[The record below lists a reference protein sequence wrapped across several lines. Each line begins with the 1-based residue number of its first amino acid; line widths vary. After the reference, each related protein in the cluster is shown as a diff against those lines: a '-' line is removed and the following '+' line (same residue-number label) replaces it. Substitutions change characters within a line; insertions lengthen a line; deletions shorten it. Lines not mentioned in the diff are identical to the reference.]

1 MSLYSLGFVVFMLA
15 LLAAYYATGRLLGRG
30 QWVVLLLGSLCY
42 YCLAGSWQTLV
53 YVLFCAVVT
62 WLVPLALKHMDRLCA
77 AERKACDD
85 RAARKR
91 AKARWQR
98 RKQAVMLLGLLM
110 AFGVLAQL
118 KYWNVILYQLGQAS
132 SPHSLG
138 LLLPLGIS
146 FYTFQSVSYL
156 LDVYRGSDEA
166 ETNFLRH
173 LLFVTYFPQMIQG
186 PINRHAELVPQ
197 LLAHHAWDTQRA
209 RRALPLI
216 GYGML
221 KKFLMA
227 DLLVGPISRLLDAPD
242 AAAMPGSWAVLA
254 ILMYSAQQ
262 YGDFSGGI
270 DMVEGIS
277 ELLGIQMAPNFRR
290 PYFATSLA
298 DFWRRWHISLGQWMR
313 DYVFYPVALTR
324 PLRALGK
331 RAGRAGE
338 HLGRTLP
345 ACLANILVFLIVG
358 AWHGAQ
364 AHFIVWGLYNG
375 LVIALADLLKPAFS
389 AATQRLGI
397 DPRSRGWHVASVIR
411 TFLVVNVGWYF
422 DRVESFSLS
431 LALLRSS
438 VLSFGAAELPRLW
451 SSALLS
457 RAEHAQIL
465 LAVAM
470 AVAVFCV
477 SLCQERGHQ
486 VRTRLLAWPLPLR
499 WALYAFVGLLVVA
512 TSVLHVGGG
521 FMYANY

>member
-98 RKQAVMLLGLLM
+98 RKRAVMLLGLLM
-110 AFGVLAQL
+110 AFGFLAQL

-132 SPHSLG
+132 SPRSLG

-186 PINRHAELVPQ
+186 PINRHAELAPQ
-197 LLAHHAWDTQRA
+197 LLAYHAWDTQRA

-313 DYVFYPVALTR
+313 D
-324 PLRALGK
+324 
-331 RAGRAGE
+331 
-338 HLGRTLP
+338 
-345 ACLANILVFLIVG
+345 
-358 AWHGAQ
+358 
-364 AHFIVWGLYNG
+364 
-375 LVIALADLLKPAFS
+375 
-389 AATQRLGI
+389 
-397 DPRSRGWHVASVIR
+397 
-411 TFLVVNVGWYF
+411 
-422 DRVESFSLS
+422 LS
-431 LALLRSS
+431 LI
-438 VLSFGAAELPRLW
+438 
-451 SSALLS
+451 
-457 RAEHAQIL
+457 HI
-465 LAVAM
+465 
-470 AVAVFCV
+470 
-477 SLCQERGHQ
+477 
-486 VRTRLLAWPLPLR
+486 
-499 WALYAFVGLLVVA
+499 
-512 TSVLHVGGG
+512 
-521 FMYANY
+521 